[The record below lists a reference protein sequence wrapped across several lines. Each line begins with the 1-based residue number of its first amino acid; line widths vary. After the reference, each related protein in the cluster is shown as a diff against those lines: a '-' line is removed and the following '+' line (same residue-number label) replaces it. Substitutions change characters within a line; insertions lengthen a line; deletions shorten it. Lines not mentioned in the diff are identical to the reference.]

1 MTRELI
7 TFEVSRQLF
16 GLDIAA
22 IREIR
27 AWSPVARLP
36 GVPSYVAGTI
46 NLRGVIVPVIDL
58 GARLGW
64 GFTRTTERH
73 AIILVQIGALQ
84 AGLIVESVSDL
95 LTLKET
101 VLAPPPLFGGEEM
114 TSFIDGLTPVGDR
127 MLLVL
132 NLEQL
137 VERDWLHASEQA
149 AE

>member
-27 AWSPVARLP
+27 AWSPVTRMPGTLP
-36 GVPSYVAGTI
+36 YIAGMA
-46 NLRGVIVPVIDL
+46 NLRGTILPIIDL

-64 GFTRTTERH
+64 GTTQTTERH
-73 AIILVQIGALQ
+73 AIIVVQMDTLM
-84 AGLIVESVSDL
+84 AGLIVETVSDL
-95 LTLKET
+95 VTLAET
-101 VLAPPPLFGGEEM
+101 ALQPAPSLGVQDM
-114 TSFIDGLTPVGDR
+114 TSFIDGLAPVGNR

-132 NLEQL
+132 NLAQL
-137 VERDWLHASEQA
+137 VGRDWLRAGE
-149 AE
+149 

>member
-27 AWSPVARLP
+27 AWSPVTRLP
-36 GVPSYVAGTI
+36 GAPSCLAGVA
-46 NLRGVIVPVIDL
+46 NLRDAILPILDL

-64 GFTRTTERH
+64 GTTRTTERH
-73 AIILVQIGALQ
+73 AIIVVQVGPVQ
-84 AGLIVESVSDL
+84 AGLIVETVSDL
-95 LTLKET
+95 LTLKEDR
-101 VLAPPPLFGGEEM
+101 LQPPPALGIEEM
-114 TSFIDGLTPVGDR
+114 TSFIDGLAPVGDR

-132 NLEQL
+132 NLDQL
-137 VERDWLHASEQA
+137 VGRDWIRA
-149 AE
+149 AGQ

>member
-27 AWSPVARLP
+27 AWAPVTRLP
-36 GVPSYVAGTI
+36 GAPSYVAGMA
-46 NLRGVIVPVIDL
+46 NLRGSILPVIDL

-64 GFTRTTERH
+64 GVTRTTERH
-73 AIILVQIGALQ
+73 AIIVVQIGDRQTGVQ
-84 AGLIVESVSDL
+84 AGLIVETVSDL
-95 LTLKET
+95 VTLKEDA
-101 VLAPPPLFGGEEM
+101 LQQPPSLGIEEM
-114 TSFIDGLTPVGDR
+114 TSFIDGLAPLGNR

-132 NLEQL
+132 NLDQL
-137 VERDWLHASEQA
+137 LDRRGMGQT
-149 AE
+149 

>member
-27 AWSPVARLP
+27 AWAPVTRLP
-36 GVPSYVAGTI
+36 GAPFYVAGMV
-46 NLRGVIVPVIDL
+46 NLRGGLLPVIDL

-64 GFTRTTERH
+64 GMTRTTERH
-73 AIILVQIGALQ
+73 AIIVVQIGDVQTGVQ

-95 LTLKET
+95 VTLNEAS
-101 VLAPPPLFGGEEM
+101 LQQPPSLGVEHM
-114 TSFIDGLTPVGDR
+114 TSFIDGLAPVGNR

-132 NLEQL
+132 NLDQL
-137 VERDWLHASEQA
+137 LDKPAVQA
-149 AE
+149 

>member
-27 AWSPVARLP
+27 AWSPVTRMP
-36 GVPSYVAGTI
+36 GTPPYIAGMA
-46 NLRGVIVPVIDL
+46 NLRGTILPIIDL

-64 GFTRTTERH
+64 GTTQTTERH
-73 AIILVQIGALQ
+73 AIIVVQMDVLM
-84 AGLIVESVSDL
+84 AGLIVETVSDL
-95 LTLKET
+95 VTLAEAS
-101 VLAPPPLFGGEEM
+101 LQQPPSLGVEDM
-114 TSFIDGLTPVGDR
+114 TSFIDGLAPVGNR

-132 NLEQL
+132 NLAQL
-137 VERDWLHASEQA
+137 VGREWLRGEG
-149 AE
+149 

>member
-22 IREIR
+22 VREIR
-27 AWSPVARLP
+27 AWAPVTPMP
-36 GVPSYVAGTI
+36 GAPSYVAGVV
-46 NLRGVIVPVIDL
+46 NLRGAILPVFDL

-64 GFTRTTERH
+64 GITRTTERH
-73 AIILVQIGALQ
+73 AIIVVEVGAIR

-95 LTLKET
+95 VSLKEAA
-101 VLAPPPLFGGEEM
+101 LAQPPALGIAEM
-114 TSFIDGLTPVGDR
+114 TSFIDGLAPVGDR

-132 NLEQL
+132 NLDQL
-137 VERDWLHASEQA
+137 VA
-149 AE
+149 

>member
-27 AWSPVARLP
+27 AWSPVSRFP
-36 GVPSYVAGTI
+36 GAPPYIAGMS
-46 NLRGVIVPVIDL
+46 NLRGSILPIVDL

-64 GFTRTTERH
+64 GMTQTSERH
-73 AIILVQIGALQ
+73 AIIVVQMGSLM
-84 AGLIVESVSDL
+84 AGLIVETVSDL
-95 LTLKET
+95 
-101 VLAPPPLFGGEEM
+101 VNLAEESLQPPPSLAVADM
-114 TSFIDGLTPVGDR
+114 TSFIDGLAPVGDR

-132 NLEQL
+132 NLAQL
-137 VERDWLHASEQA
+137 VGRDWLRSED
-149 AE
+149 